1 MMNALN
7 AFGMAIGWMDIVGVL
22 FFELVM
28 FYMMRRRRLAKDAE
42 DISIE
47 APKQNQMN
55 SLPSLLNR
63 KNLSETG
70 NVWIYW
76 GYLLML
82 NVWVGI
88 TLLMI
93 AGIST
98 NQNL

>member
-1 MMNALN
+1 MVNALN

-22 FFELVM
+22 FFELIM
-28 FYMMRRRRLAKDAE
+28 FYLMRRRRLAKEAADV
-42 DISIE
+42 SIE
-47 APKQNQMN
+47 APKENQRN
-55 SLPSLLNR
+55 SLPSLLSR
-63 KNLSETG
+63 KNLNESE

-98 NQNL
+98 NPSL